1 VRREIDDVDRDE
13 TSHSRFRNP
22 LASQESLC
30 ILIMTSTAA
39 EPWRAFVQSRDVERM
54 TSLLLKN
61 GYIITVNANRDV
73 IREGWIRIEGDTIRA
88 IGPMQNLP
96 PALATDDV
104 IDLNGMIVIPGLIN
118 GHNHHWASLFKNT
131 GEGLLLE
138 PWLDQVT
145 IPLMLQLT
153 SEDIRIAAYLGA
165 LEQIRTGTT
174 CSLNHVVNVNN
185 ADTMAAMIEPV
196 VRLGI
201 RQLVTKDVRNTPNPP
216 FSSAY
221 PAFPNERPLKEELAF
236 AESIINRWDGAGGVV
251 HMGLALETGA
261 NWMLHNATSDD
272 LILAGVEF
280 AKKRNLKITN
290 HCAAGTPWLS
300 IKEFTHATGGGDV
313 DYLFKLGALVENW
326 VLVHGVHLKRN
337 EIERIAEARASV
349 ITNPASN
356 AYSSDGIAPV
366 KTMFEL
372 GVNVGLGSDGSY
384 VNCSMDMVQQMKFAA
399 LIQNVI
405 HYDPTLISSER
416 ALEMATINTAKALGI
431 NHLVGSLDVG
441 KKADI
446 AVFDFKKTHITVP
459 NRPVGALV
467 FTAHGTDV
475 DTVVVNGKVLLRN
488 GKLMGFADE
497 QSVMEEATARAHD
510 VIRRAGIADKV
521 FVDWRK

>member
-1 VRREIDDVDRDE
+1 
-13 TSHSRFRNP
+13 
-22 LASQESLC
+22 
-30 ILIMTSTAA
+30 
-39 EPWRAFVQSRDVERM
+39 VQ
-54 TSLLLKN
+54 SLLLTN
-61 GYIITVNANRDV
+61 GYLITVNPNRDV
-73 IREGWIRIEGDTIRA
+73 IRNGWIRIDDDRITG
-88 IGPMQNLP
+88 IGAMDDLP
-96 PALATDDV
+96 AEQGAVDET
-104 IDLNGMIVIPGLIN
+104 IDLHGMTVIPGLIN

-145 IPLMLQLT
+145 LPLMFQLQTADL
-153 SEDIRIAAYLGA
+153 RIAAYLGA

-174 CSLNHVVNVNN
+174 CSLNHVVNVN
-185 ADTMAAMIEPV
+185 DPETMAAMIEPAIHV
-196 VRLGI
+196 GI
-201 RQLVTKDVRNTPNPP
+201 RQVVTKEVRNTPDPP
-216 FSSAY
+216 FSTMY
-221 PAFPNERPLKEELAF
+221 PAFPNKLPLADELAL
-236 AESIINRWDGAGGVV
+236 AESIVDQWDGAAGLI
-251 HMGLALETGA
+251 HMGLAIETGA
-261 NWMLHNATSDD
+261 NWMLHNATSDEA
-272 LILAGVEF
+272 ILAGVDL
-280 AKKRNLKITN
+280 AKRKNLKITN

-313 DYLFKLGALVENW
+313 DYLFKLGALVDNW
-326 VLVHGVHLKRN
+326 VLVHGVNLKRN
-337 EIERIAEARASV
+337 EIEHVACAGCSV

-356 AYSSDGIAPV
+356 AYSCDGIAPV

-372 GVNVGLGSDGSY
+372 GVNVGLGSDGAY

-431 NHLVGSLDVG
+431 DHLVGSLEVG

-446 AVFDFKKTHITVP
+446 AAFDFKKAHITVP
-459 NRPVGALV
+459 NRNVGALV

-488 GKLMGFADE
+488 GNFVEFDDE
-497 QSVMEEATARAHD
+497 MAVIEEATVRAHD
-510 VIRRAGIADKV
+510 VIKRAGIADKV

>member
-1 VRREIDDVDRDE
+1 M
-13 TSHSRFRNP
+13 
-22 LASQESLC
+22 A
-30 ILIMTSTAA
+30 
-39 EPWRAFVQSRDVERM
+39 
-54 TSLLLKN
+54 SLLLKN
-61 GYIITVNANRDV
+61 GYIITVNGNRDV
-73 IREGWIRIEGDTIRA
+73 IRNGWIRIEGDGIRG
-88 IGPMQNLP
+88 IGPMENLP
-96 PALATDDV
+96 SGPGQGADET
-104 IDLNGMIVIPGLIN
+104 IDLHGMIVIPGLIN

-153 SEDIRIAAYLGA
+153 AEDIRIAAYLGA

-174 CSLNHVVNVNN
+174 CSLNHVVNVNS
-185 ADTMAAMIEPV
+185 AETIAAMIEPV
-196 VRLGI
+196 VHVGI
-201 RQLVTKDVRNTPNPP
+201 RQLVTKEVRHAPDPP
-216 FSSAY
+216 FSTAY
-221 PAFPNERPLKEELAF
+221 PAFPNPRPLKEELAF
-236 AESIINRWDGAGGVV
+236 AESVVDRWEGAGGLI

-261 NWMLHNATSDD
+261 NWMLHNATSDE
-272 LILAGVEF
+272 LILAGVEL

-313 DYLFKLGALVENW
+313 DYLFKLGALVDNW
-326 VLVHGVHLKRN
+326 ILVHGVHLKRN
-337 EIERIAEARASV
+337 EIERVADAGSSV

-356 AYSSDGIAPV
+356 AYSSDGIAPL

-431 NHLVGSLDVG
+431 DHLVGSLEVG

-446 AVFDFKKTHITVP
+446 AIFDFKKTHITVP
-459 NRPVGALV
+459 NRPIGALV

-475 DTVVVNGKVLLRN
+475 DTVIVNGKVLLRDR
-488 GKLMGFADE
+488 KLVGFSDE
-497 QSVMEEATARAHD
+497 VAVIEEAIARAHD

>member
-1 VRREIDDVDRDE
+1 M
-13 TSHSRFRNP
+13 
-22 LASQESLC
+22 A
-30 ILIMTSTAA
+30 
-39 EPWRAFVQSRDVERM
+39 
-54 TSLLLKN
+54 SLLLKN
-61 GYIITVNANRDV
+61 GYIITVNGNRDV
-73 IREGWIRIEGDTIRA
+73 IRNGWIRIEGNSIRG
-88 IGPMQNLP
+88 IGPMESLP
-96 PALATDDV
+96 SGPSQGADET
-104 IDLNGMIVIPGLIN
+104 IDLHGMIVIPGLIN

-145 IPLMLQLT
+145 IPLMLELT
-153 SEDIRIAAYLGA
+153 VEDIRIAAYLGA
-165 LEQIRTGTT
+165 LEQIKTGTT
-174 CSLNHVVNVNN
+174 CSLNHVVNVNS
-185 ADTMAAMIEPV
+185 AETMAAMIEPV

-201 RQLVTKDVRNTPNPP
+201 RQVVTKDVRNTPDPP
-216 FSSAY
+216 FSKAY
-221 PAFPNERPLKEELAF
+221 PAFPNPRPLKEELAF
-236 AESIINRWDGAGGVV
+236 AESIIDRWDGAGGLI

-261 NWMLHNATSDD
+261 NWMLHNATSDE
-272 LILAGVEF
+272 LIFAGVEL

-313 DYLFKLGALVENW
+313 DYLFKLGVLVDNW
-326 VLVHGVHLKRN
+326 VLAHGVHLKRN
-337 EIERIAEARASV
+337 EIERLAEAGSSV

-372 GVNVGLGSDGSY
+372 GVNVGLGSDGAY

-431 NHLVGSLDVG
+431 DHLVGSLEVG

-446 AVFDFKKTHITVP
+446 AIFDFKKTHITVP
-459 NRPVGALV
+459 NRPIGALV

-475 DTVVVNGKVLLRN
+475 DTVIVNGKVLLRG
-488 GKLMGFADE
+488 GKMVEFSDE
-497 QSVMEEATARAHD
+497 LSVIEEATARAHD
-510 VIRRAGIADKV
+510 VIRRAGIADQV

>member
-1 VRREIDDVDRDE
+1 M
-13 TSHSRFRNP
+13 
-22 LASQESLC
+22 A
-30 ILIMTSTAA
+30 
-39 EPWRAFVQSRDVERM
+39 
-54 TSLLLKN
+54 SLLLKN
-61 GYIITVNANRDV
+61 GYIITVNGNRDV
-73 IREGWIRIEGDTIRA
+73 IRNGWIRIEGDSIRG
-88 IGPMQNLP
+88 IGPMENLP
-96 PALATDDV
+96 SGPGQGADET
-104 IDLNGMIVIPGLIN
+104 IDLHGMIVIPGLIN

-153 SEDIRIAAYLGA
+153 AEDIRIAAYLGA

-174 CSLNHVVNVNN
+174 CSLNHVVNVNS
-185 ADTMAAMIEPV
+185 AETMAAMIEPV
-196 VRLGI
+196 VRVGI
-201 RQLVTKDVRNTPNPP
+201 RQLITKEVRNTPDPP
-216 FSSAY
+216 FSTAY
-221 PAFPNERPLKEELAF
+221 PAFPNSRPLKEELAF
-236 AESIINRWDGAGGVV
+236 AESIVDHWDGAGGLI

-261 NWMLHNATSDD
+261 NWMLHNATSDE
-272 LILAGVEF
+272 LILAGVEL

-313 DYLFKLGALVENW
+313 DYLFKLGALVDNW
-326 VLVHGVHLKRN
+326 ILVHGVHLKRN
-337 EIERIAEARASV
+337 EIELIAKAGSSV

-431 NHLVGSLDVG
+431 DHLVGSLEVG

-446 AVFDFKKTHITVP
+446 AIFDFKKTHITVP
-459 NRPVGALV
+459 NRPIGALV

-475 DTVVVNGKVLLRN
+475 DTVIVNGNVLLRD
-488 GKLMGFADE
+488 GKLVGFSDE
-497 QSVMEEATARAHD
+497 VPVIEEATARAHD

>member
-1 VRREIDDVDRDE
+1 M
-13 TSHSRFRNP
+13 
-22 LASQESLC
+22 A
-30 ILIMTSTAA
+30 
-39 EPWRAFVQSRDVERM
+39 
-54 TSLLLKN
+54 SLLLKN
-61 GYIITVNANRDV
+61 GYIVTVNHNRDV
-73 IREGWIRIEGDTIRA
+73 IRNGWIRIESDSIRG
-88 IGPMQNLP
+88 IGPMESLP
-96 PALATDDV
+96 TGPDHVVDET
-104 IDLNGMIVIPGLIN
+104 IDLHGMIVIPGLIN

-138 PWLDQVT
+138 PWLDQIT
-145 IPLMLQLT
+145 LPLMLQLKE
-153 SEDIRIAAYLGA
+153 EDIRIAAYLGA

-174 CSLNHVVNVNN
+174 CSLNHVVNVNS
-185 ADTMAAMIEPV
+185 AETMAAMIEPV
-196 VRLGI
+196 IRVGI
-201 RQLVTKDVRNTPNPP
+201 RQVVTKDVRNTPDPP
-216 FSSAY
+216 FSTAY
-221 PAFPNERPLKEELAF
+221 PAFPNARPLKDELAF
-236 AESIINRWDGAGGVV
+236 AESIVDRWDGAGGRI

-261 NWMLHNATSDD
+261 NWMLHNATSDE
-272 LILAGVEF
+272 LILAGVEL
-280 AKKRNLKITN
+280 ARKRNLKITN

-313 DYLFKLGALVENW
+313 DYLFKLGALVDNW
-326 VLVHGVHLKRN
+326 ILVHGVHLKRN
-337 EIERIAEARASV
+337 EIEHVAAAGSSV

-416 ALEMATINTAKALGI
+416 ALEMATINNAKALGI
-431 NHLVGSLDVG
+431 DHLVGSLEAG

-446 AVFDFKKTHITVP
+446 AIFNFKKAHITVP

-475 DTVVVNGKVLLRN
+475 DTVIVNGKVLLRDGN
-488 GKLMGFADE
+488 LVGFSDE
-497 QSVMEEATARAHD
+497 LAVIEEATARAHD

>member
-1 VRREIDDVDRDE
+1 
-13 TSHSRFRNP
+13 
-22 LASQESLC
+22 
-30 ILIMTSTAA
+30 MTCSAA
-39 EPWRAFVQSRDVERM
+39 EPMPHFCTLCDVERM

-61 GYIITVNANRDV
+61 GYIITVNPNRDV
-73 IREGWIRIEGDTIRA
+73 IREGWIRIEGDRIRG
-88 IGPMQNLP
+88 IGPMQSLP
-96 PALATDDV
+96 TGPVADEV
-104 IDLNGMIVIPGLIN
+104 FDLDGMIVIPGLIN

-153 SEDIRIAAYLGA
+153 PEDIRIAAYLGA

-185 ADTMAAMIEPV
+185 AETMAAMIEPV
-196 VRLGI
+196 VRIGI
-201 RQLVTKDVRNTPNPP
+201 RQLITKEVRNTPNPP

-221 PAFPNERPLKEELAF
+221 PAFPNERPLKDELAF
-236 AESIINRWDGAGGVV
+236 AESIIDRWDGAGGVV

-272 LILAGVEF
+272 LILAGVEL

-313 DYLFKLGALVENW
+313 DYLFKLGVLVDNW
-326 VLVHGVHLKRN
+326 VLVHGVHLKRV
-337 EIERIAEARASV
+337 EIERVAEARASV

-431 NHLVGSLDVG
+431 DHLVGSLEVG

-446 AVFDFKKTHITVP
+446 AIFDFKKTHITVP

-475 DTVVVNGKVLLRN
+475 DTVIVNGKVLLRN
-488 GKLMGFADE
+488 GKLVGFADE
-497 QSVMEEATARAHD
+497 QSVIVEATARAHD

>member
-1 VRREIDDVDRDE
+1 M
-13 TSHSRFRNP
+13 
-22 LASQESLC
+22 A
-30 ILIMTSTAA
+30 
-39 EPWRAFVQSRDVERM
+39 
-54 TSLLLKN
+54 SLLLKN
-61 GYIITVNANRDV
+61 GYIVTVNHNRDV
-73 IREGWIRIEGDTIRA
+73 IRNGWIRIESDSIRG
-88 IGPMQNLP
+88 IGPMESLP
-96 PALATDDV
+96 TGPDHVVDET
-104 IDLNGMIVIPGLIN
+104 IDLHGMIVIPGLIN

-145 IPLMLQLT
+145 LPLMLELKE
-153 SEDIRIAAYLGA
+153 EDIRIAAYLGA

-174 CSLNHVVNVNN
+174 CSLNHVVNVNS
-185 ADTMAAMIEPV
+185 AETMAAMIEPV
-196 VRLGI
+196 IRVGI
-201 RQLVTKDVRNTPNPP
+201 RQVVTKDVRNTPDPP
-216 FSSAY
+216 FSTAY
-221 PAFPNERPLKEELAF
+221 PAFPNARPLKDELAF
-236 AESIINRWDGAGGVV
+236 AESIVDRWDGAGGRI

-261 NWMLHNATSDD
+261 NWMLHNATSDE
-272 LILAGVEF
+272 LILAGVEL
-280 AKKRNLKITN
+280 ARKRNLKITN

-313 DYLFKLGALVENW
+313 DYLFKLGALVDNW
-326 VLVHGVHLKRN
+326 ILVHGVHLKRN
-337 EIERIAEARASV
+337 EIEHVAAAGSSV

-416 ALEMATINTAKALGI
+416 ALEMATINNAKALGI
-431 NHLVGSLDVG
+431 DHLVGSLEAG

-446 AVFDFKKTHITVP
+446 VIFNFKKAHITVP

-475 DTVVVNGKVLLRN
+475 DTVIVNGKVLLRDGN
-488 GKLMGFADE
+488 LVGFSDE
-497 QSVMEEATARAHD
+497 LAVIEEATARAHD

>member
-1 VRREIDDVDRDE
+1 M
-13 TSHSRFRNP
+13 
-22 LASQESLC
+22 A
-30 ILIMTSTAA
+30 
-39 EPWRAFVQSRDVERM
+39 
-54 TSLLLKN
+54 SLLLKN
-61 GYIITVNANRDV
+61 GYIITVNGSRDV
-73 IREGWIRIEGDTIRA
+73 IRNGWIHIEGESIRG
-88 IGPMQNLP
+88 IGPMESFP
-96 PALATDDV
+96 REPGDRAVET
-104 IDLNGMIVIPGLIN
+104 IDLHGMIVIPGLIN

-153 SEDIRIAAYLGA
+153 PDDIRIAAYLGA

-174 CSLNHVVNVNN
+174 CSLNHVVNVND
-185 ADTMAAMIEPV
+185 AETMAAMIEPV
-196 VRLGI
+196 IHVGI
-201 RQLVTKDVRNTPNPP
+201 RQLVTKEVRNTPDPP

-221 PAFPNERPLKEELAF
+221 PAFPNSRLLKEELAF
-236 AESIINRWDGAGGVV
+236 AESIIDRWDGAGGIV

-272 LILAGVEF
+272 LIFAGVEL

-313 DYLFKLGALVENW
+313 DYLFKLGLLVDNW

-337 EIERIAEARASV
+337 EIERIAEAGSSV

-366 KTMFEL
+366 KTMIEL
-372 GVNVGLGSDGSY
+372 GVNVGLGSDGAY

-416 ALEMATINTAKALGI
+416 ALEMATINSAKALGI
-431 NHLVGSLDVG
+431 DHLVGSLEVG
-441 KKADI
+441 KRADI
-446 AVFDFKKTHITVP
+446 AVFDFKKAHITVP
-459 NRPVGALV
+459 NRPIGALV

-475 DTVVVNGKVLLRN
+475 DTVIVNGKVLLRG
-488 GKLMGFADE
+488 GKLVGFTDE
-497 QSVMEEATARAHD
+497 VSVIEEATARAHD

-521 FVDWRK
+521 FVDWRT

>member
-1 VRREIDDVDRDE
+1 M
-13 TSHSRFRNP
+13 
-22 LASQESLC
+22 A
-30 ILIMTSTAA
+30 
-39 EPWRAFVQSRDVERM
+39 
-54 TSLLLKN
+54 SLLLKN
-61 GYIITVNANRDV
+61 GYIVTVNHNRDV
-73 IREGWIRIEGDTIRA
+73 IRNGWIRIESDSIRG
-88 IGPMQNLP
+88 IGPMESLP
-96 PALATDDV
+96 TGPDHVVDET
-104 IDLNGMIVIPGLIN
+104 IDLHGMIVIPGLIN

-145 IPLMLQLT
+145 LPLMLQLKE
-153 SEDIRIAAYLGA
+153 EDIRIAAYLGA

-174 CSLNHVVNVNN
+174 CSLNHVVNVNS
-185 ADTMAAMIEPV
+185 AETMAAMIEPV
-196 VRLGI
+196 IRVGI
-201 RQLVTKDVRNTPNPP
+201 RQVVTKDVRNTPDPP
-216 FSSAY
+216 FSTAY
-221 PAFPNERPLKEELAF
+221 PAFPNARPLKDELAF
-236 AESIINRWDGAGGVV
+236 AESIVDRWDGAGGRI

-261 NWMLHNATSDD
+261 NWMLHNATSDE
-272 LILAGVEF
+272 LILAGVEL
-280 AKKRNLKITN
+280 ARKRNLKITN

-313 DYLFKLGALVENW
+313 DYLFKLGALVDNW
-326 VLVHGVHLKRN
+326 ILVHGVHLKRN
-337 EIERIAEARASV
+337 EIEHVAAAGSSV

-416 ALEMATINTAKALGI
+416 ALEMATINNAKALGI
-431 NHLVGSLDVG
+431 DHLVGSLEPG

-446 AVFDFKKTHITVP
+446 AIFNFKKAHITVP

-475 DTVVVNGKVLLRN
+475 DTVIVNGKVLLRDGN
-488 GKLMGFADE
+488 LVGFSDE
-497 QSVMEEATARAHD
+497 LAVIEEATARAHD

>member
-1 VRREIDDVDRDE
+1 M
-13 TSHSRFRNP
+13 
-22 LASQESLC
+22 A
-30 ILIMTSTAA
+30 
-39 EPWRAFVQSRDVERM
+39 
-54 TSLLLKN
+54 SLLLKN

-73 IREGWIRIEGDTIRA
+73 IRNGWIRIEGDSIRD
-88 IGPMQNLP
+88 IGPMENLP
-96 PALATDDV
+96 SGLGQGAEET
-104 IDLNGMIVIPGLIN
+104 IDLHGMIVIPGLIN

-153 SEDIRIAAYLGA
+153 AEDIRIAAYLGA

-174 CSLNHVVNVNN
+174 CSLNHVVNVNS
-185 ADTMAAMIEPV
+185 AETMAAMIEPV
-196 VRLGI
+196 VRVGI
-201 RQLVTKDVRNTPNPP
+201 RQLVSKEVRNTPNPP
-216 FSSAY
+216 FSTAY
-221 PAFPNERPLKEELAF
+221 PAFPNPRPLKEELAF
-236 AESIINRWDGAGGVV
+236 AESIIDRWDGASGLI

-261 NWMLHNATSDD
+261 NWMLHNATSDE

-313 DYLFKLGALVENW
+313 EYLFKLGALVDNW

-337 EIERIAEARASV
+337 EIERVAEAGSSV

-372 GVNVGLGSDGSY
+372 GVNVGLGSDGAY

-416 ALEMATINTAKALGI
+416 ALEMATINTARALGI
-431 NHLVGSLDVG
+431 DHLVGSLEIG

-446 AVFDFKKTHITVP
+446 SIFDFKKTHITVP
-459 NRPVGALV
+459 NRPIGALV
-467 FTAHGTDV
+467 FTANGTDV
-475 DTVVVNGKVLLRN
+475 DTVIVNGKVLLRE
-488 GKLMGFADE
+488 GKLMGFSDE
-497 QSVMEEATARAHD
+497 VAVIEEATARAHD

>member
-1 VRREIDDVDRDE
+1 MSL
-13 TSHSRFRNP
+13 TSRSSSHM
-22 LASQESLC
+22 A
-30 ILIMTSTAA
+30 
-39 EPWRAFVQSRDVERM
+39 
-54 TSLLLKN
+54 SLLLKN
-61 GYIITVNANRDV
+61 GYIITVNGNRDV
-73 IREGWIRIEGDTIRA
+73 IRNGWIHIEGDSIRG
-88 IGPMQNLP
+88 IGPMENLP
-96 PALATDDV
+96 SGPGQGADET
-104 IDLNGMIVIPGLIN
+104 IDLHGMIVIPGLIN

-153 SEDIRIAAYLGA
+153 VEDIRIAAYLGA
-165 LEQIRTGTT
+165 LEQIRTGTP
-174 CSLNHVVNVNN
+174 CSLTHVVNSNSPE
-185 ADTMAAMIEPV
+185 AMAAMIEPV
-196 VRLGI
+196 VRVGI
-201 RQLVTKDVRNTPNPP
+201 RQLVTKEVRNSPDPP
-216 FSSAY
+216 FSTAY
-221 PAFPNERPLKEELAF
+221 PAFPNARPLKEELAF
-236 AESIINRWDGAGGVV
+236 AESIVDRWDGAGGLV

-261 NWMLHNATSDD
+261 NWMLHNATSDE
-272 LILAGVEF
+272 LILAGVEL

-313 DYLFKLGALVENW
+313 DYLFKLGLLVDNW
-326 VLVHGVHLKRN
+326 ILVHGVHLKRN
-337 EIERIAEARASV
+337 EIERVAEAGSSV
-349 ITNPASN
+349 ITNLAGN
-356 AYSSDGIAPV
+356 AYSGDGVAPV

-372 GVNVGLGSDGSY
+372 AVNVGLGSDGAY

-416 ALEMATINTAKALGI
+416 ALEMATINSAKALGI
-431 NHLVGSLDVG
+431 DHLVGSLEVG

-459 NRPVGALV
+459 NRPIGALV

-475 DTVVVNGKVLLRN
+475 DTVIVNGKVLLRG
-488 GKLMGFADE
+488 GKLVGFSDE
-497 QSVMEEATARAHD
+497 RSVIEEATARAHD

>member
-1 VRREIDDVDRDE
+1 M
-13 TSHSRFRNP
+13 
-22 LASQESLC
+22 A
-30 ILIMTSTAA
+30 
-39 EPWRAFVQSRDVERM
+39 
-54 TSLLLKN
+54 SLLLKN
-61 GYIITVNANRDV
+61 GYVITVNRDRDV
-73 IREGWIRIEGDTIRA
+73 IRNGWIRIEEDSIAG
-88 IGPMQNLP
+88 IGPMDT
-96 PALATDDV
+96 LAAGRDGQADET
-104 IDLNGMIVIPGLIN
+104 IDLHGMVVIPGLIN

-153 SEDIRIAAYLGA
+153 NDDLRIAAYLGA

-174 CSLNHVVNVNN
+174 CSLNHIVNQND
-185 ADTMAAMIEPV
+185 ADSMAAMIEPV
-196 VRLGI
+196 IHVGI
-201 RQLVTKDVRNTPNPP
+201 RQVVTKEVRNTPQPP
-216 FSSAY
+216 FSSNY
-221 PAFPNERPLKEELAF
+221 PSLPNARPLKEELKF
-236 AESIINRWDGAGGVV
+236 AEELVDRWDGAGGVI

-272 LILAGVEF
+272 LILQGVEL
-280 AKKRNLKITN
+280 AKRRKLKITN

-300 IKEFTHATGGGDV
+300 IKEFAQITGGGDV
-313 DYLFKLGALVENW
+313 DYLFKLGALVDNW

-337 EIERIAEARASV
+337 EIERVAAAGCSV

-366 KTMFEL
+366 KTMFEC
-372 GVNVGLGSDGSY
+372 GVNVGLGSDGAY

-416 ALEMATINTAKALGI
+416 ALEMATINSAKALGI
-431 NHLVGSLDVG
+431 DHLVGSLEVG

-446 AVFDFKKTHITVP
+446 AVFNFKKTHITVP
-459 NRPVGALV
+459 NRLIGALV

-475 DTVVVNGKVLLRN
+475 DTVIINGKLRLRN
-488 GKLMGFADE
+488 GHLVAFKDE
-497 QSVMEEATARAHD
+497 AEVIEEATRRAHD
-510 VIRRAGIADKV
+510 VIRRAGIAEKV

>member
-1 VRREIDDVDRDE
+1 MV
-13 TSHSRFRNP
+13 
-22 LASQESLC
+22 
-30 ILIMTSTAA
+30 
-39 EPWRAFVQSRDVERM
+39 
-54 TSLLLKN
+54 SLLLKN
-61 GYIITVNANRDV
+61 GYIITVNGNRDV
-73 IREGWIRIEGDTIRA
+73 IRNGWIRIEGDSIRG
-88 IGPMQNLP
+88 IGPMESLP
-96 PALATDDV
+96 SGPSQGADET
-104 IDLNGMIVIPGLIN
+104 IDLHGMIVIPGLIN

-153 SEDIRIAAYLGA
+153 VEDIRIAAYLGA
-165 LEQIRTGTT
+165 LEQIKTGTT
-174 CSLNHVVNVNN
+174 CSLNHVVNVNS
-185 ADTMAAMIEPV
+185 AETMAAMIEPV
-196 VRLGI
+196 VRVGI
-201 RQLVTKDVRNTPNPP
+201 RQVVTKDVRNTPDPP
-216 FSSAY
+216 FSRAY
-221 PAFPNERPLKEELAF
+221 PAFPNPRPLKEELAF
-236 AESIINRWDGAGGVV
+236 AESIIDRWDGAGGLI

-261 NWMLHNATSDD
+261 NWMLHNATSDE
-272 LILAGVEF
+272 LIFAGVEL

-300 IKEFTHATGGGDV
+300 IKEFTHVTGGGDV
-313 DYLFKLGALVENW
+313 DYLFKLGVLVDNW
-326 VLVHGVHLKRN
+326 VLAHGVHLKRN
-337 EIERIAEARASV
+337 EIERLAEAGSSV

-372 GVNVGLGSDGSY
+372 GVNVGLGSDGAY
-384 VNCSMDMVQQMKFAA
+384 VNCSMDMVQQMKFVA

-431 NHLVGSLDVG
+431 DHLVGSLEVG

-459 NRPVGALV
+459 NRPIGALV

-475 DTVVVNGKVLLRN
+475 DTVIVNGKVLLRG
-488 GKLMGFADE
+488 GKMVEFSDE
-497 QSVMEEATARAHD
+497 LSVIEEATARAHD